1 MSELGALLL
10 YLSGANIIAFV
21 IMGIDKQKARKR
33 QWRIPE
39 RTFWSLAIIGG
50 ALGVLIGMKSF
61 RHKTKHRSFVI
72 GMPILFVIHIVIL
85 LYLYFSLS

>member
-1 MSELGALLL
+1 MNEIGALAL
-10 YLSGANIIAFV
+10 YLIGANIIAL
-21 IMGIDKQKARKR
+21 IMMGIDKQKAKKQ

-61 RHKTKHRSFVI
+61 RHKTKHRSFTI
-72 GMPILFVIHIVIL
+72 GMPVILVLHIVL
-85 LYLYFSLS
+85 LFIYFSMS